1 MNAPDVVRAVRSELR
16 KLPAEL
22 QDGPLAE
29 AALML
34 AGMLPEASPRDA
46 ATLNRELRLTLAE
59 LRQLAD
65 AMAPEEVDP
74 VDELAQRRAARLS
87 TPVPDGPARAAERR

>member
-1 MNAPDVVRAVRSELR
+1 MDASDVARAVRSELR
-16 KLPAEL
+16 KLPVEL
-22 QDGPLAE
+22 QAGPLAE
-29 AALML
+29 AALIL
-34 AGMLPEASPRDA
+34 AGLLPEASPRDA

-59 LRQLAD
+59 LRQLAA

-87 TPVPDGPARAAERR
+87 TPVPDGTAGAVERR